1 MPSPRNQQAQ
11 KELSLRDYI
20 SGQRIGRSATI
31 ETVDGDL
38 ADISYIMHKNM
49 LVCPLYT
56 SDKRLE
62 VKVKDDNLS
71 EAIDNISNKYREYI
85 AAHPE
90 EKEAALHDRKG
101 LEAAEDSSLIRQA
114 AQTLNATRISFPVT
128 LPDCE
133 VQCEW
138 IPKSLNPD
146 YPGNNILVGRTADG
160 FTTHISLPEVTR
172 GEIAQAMNKIMEQCQ
187 EHARTHRFEITLGE
201 KEMYAACNLSFDDNV
216 TFKYEMELKSPT
228 PTPAE
233 QQRLRNA
240 RSLSQG
246 LGYIKG
252 ITDNGVPFVADVY
265 RNGADVGLAAGPTM
279 VVAFH
284 NEAGLAY
291 QSIPLENTRVRSCY
305 DALNTVEHQLTPDVT
320 QSQKTAD
327 ILRYNINSMGA
338 KSVSYAIENYRARP
352 TDITLLSEQGH
363 IVAATFMQE
372 GARVGVP
379 GHNVLHCTNEDGQ
392 NMSMSAVSTRMSG
405 ILKNIEDFAK
415 SYDKY
420 LAPTRDAVE
429 EDLKPLT
436 IRDNSEIDD
445 IDTGD
450 VGDDSL

>member
-1 MPSPRNQQAQ
+1 MLSPRNQQAK
-11 KELSLRDYI
+11 KELNLRDFI

-38 ADISYIMHKNM
+38 ADIYYIRHKNM

-71 EAIDNISNKYREYI
+71 EAIENISHKYHEYI
-85 AAHPE
+85 TVHPE

-101 LEAAEDSSLIRQA
+101 LEAAEGSSPIYTAVQIF
-114 AQTLNATRISFPVT
+114 NATRAGCPVT

-146 YPGNNILVGRTADG
+146 YPGNNILIGRTADG

-187 EHARTHRFEITLGE
+187 EHARAHRFEITLGE
-201 KEMYAACNLSFDDNV
+201 KEMKAACHLSFNDNIA
-216 TFKYEMELKSPT
+216 FEQEMELKSPT

-240 RSLSQG
+240 KHLSHE
-246 LGYIKG
+246 LGYLKG
-252 ITDNGVPFVADVY
+252 ITDNGVPFIADVY
-265 RNGADVGLAAGPTM
+265 RNGADVGLAAGPTL

-291 QSIPLENTRVRSCY
+291 QSIPLESTLARSYY
-305 DALNTVEHQLTPDVT
+305 DILSTIERQLTPDIP

-338 KSVSYAIENYRARP
+338 RSVLYAIDNYRNRP

-363 IVAATFMQE
+363 IIAATFTQE
-372 GARVGVP
+372 GTRVGVP
-379 GHNVLHCTNEDGQ
+379 GHNVLHCTSEDGQ
-392 NMSMSAVSTRMSG
+392 TMSMSAVSTRLPG
-405 ILKNIEDFAK
+405 ILKNLEDFAK

-420 LAPTRDAVE
+420 LAPDITESLEQEGAEPSSDRNQQEQDAPELE
-429 EDLKPLT
+429 E
-436 IRDNSEIDD
+436 IE
-445 IDTGD
+445 
-450 VGDDSL
+450 